1 MTHDLPPLP
10 EGTYPSLVEGW
21 GRVYTAAQMR
31 EYALEAIREHEER
44 RKESQERS
52 AKFNAEQIASYGR
65 SR

>member
-1 MTHDLPPLP
+1 MTHELPPMP
-10 EGTYPSLVEGW
+10 DGDVVFG
-21 GRVYTAAQMR
+21 YTAKQMH
-31 EYALEAIREHEER
+31 EYALEAIRQHEEG